1 VSEATEYKWLRQN
14 IFRSPIRCQRIETL
28 IGLGIPD
35 TNVCVPPGVEF
46 WIEIKSPT
54 EPKRPSSAMIGG
66 RCHPLSV
73 DQKNFFLAQRRA
85 GGRAYLWVGSDK
97 RRLLLPGAIADQ
109 FNEMTVG
116 EMVEAALWHC
126 PHTERANKQEL
137 LQCFKK

>member
-1 VSEATEYKWLRQN
+1 MSEATEYKWLRQRV
-14 IFRSPIRCQRIETL
+14 FPSPARCQRIETL

-35 TNVCVPPGVEF
+35 VNVCVPPGREF

-54 EPKRPSSAMIGG
+54 EPKRPGSAMIGG

-97 RRLLLPGAIADQ
+97 RRLLLPGELADQ
-109 FNEMTVG
+109 FNEMTVAQ
-116 EMVEAALWHC
+116 MVDAALWHC
-126 PHTERANKQEL
+126 PHTEKPNIQEL
-137 LQCFKK
+137 IQWFKR